1 MANKNIDGLVE
12 YNQSVKKQTEENVI
26 KAINKVR
33 KSGKEFTLAEVC
45 KEAGVSRSYF
55 YKNPEMLKLIDK
67 YRNPTGN
74 KKIQTKDAKDVIIS
88 SQKSEI
94 KDLKNKLNAISVND
108 NYKIKYE
115 EALEKIAQLE
125 KELEEALKMNLD
137 LDF

>member
-45 KEAGVSRSYF
+45 KEADVSRSYF

-74 KKIQTKDAKDVIIS
+74 KKIQSKDAKDVIIS
-88 SQKSEI
+88 SQKAEI
-94 KDLKNKLNAISVND
+94 KDLRNKLNAISVND

>member
-1 MANKNIDGLVE
+1 MANKNIEGLVE
-12 YNQSVKKQTEENVI
+12 YNQSVKKQTEQNVI

-33 KSGKEFTLAEVC
+33 KSGKEFTLAAVC
-45 KEAGVSRSYF
+45 EKAGVSRSYF

-88 SQKSEI
+88 SQKTEI

>member
-33 KSGKEFTLAEVC
+33 KSGKEFTLAAVC
-45 KEAGVSRSYF
+45 EEAGVSRSYF

-88 SQKSEI
+88 SQKAEI
-94 KDLKNKLNAISVND
+94 KDLSNKLNAISVND

>member
-1 MANKNIDGLVE
+1 MANKNIEGLVE
-12 YNQSVKKQTEENVI
+12 YNQSVKKQTEQNVI

-33 KSGKEFTLAEVC
+33 KSGKEFTLTAVC
-45 KEAGVSRSYF
+45 EKAGVSRSYF
-55 YKNPEMLKLIDK
+55 YKNPEMFKLIDK

-88 SQKSEI
+88 SQKTEI
-94 KDLKNKLNAISVND
+94 KDLKNKLNAISVKD

>member
-1 MANKNIDGLVE
+1 MANKNIEGLVE
-12 YNQSVKKQTEENVI
+12 YNQSVKKQTEQNVI
-26 KAINKVR
+26 KAINMVR
-33 KSGKEFTLAEVC
+33 KSDKEFTLAAVC
-45 KEAGVSRSYF
+45 EEAGVSRSYF

-67 YRNPTGN
+67 YRKPTGN

-88 SQKSEI
+88 SQKAEI

>member
-1 MANKNIDGLVE
+1 MVNKNIDGLVE

-33 KSGKEFTLAEVC
+33 KSGKEFTLAAVC
-45 KEAGVSRSYF
+45 EEAGVSRSYF

-88 SQKSEI
+88 SQKAEI
-94 KDLKNKLNAISVND
+94 KDLRNKLNAISVND

>member
-1 MANKNIDGLVE
+1 MANKNIEGLVE

-26 KAINKVR
+26 KAVNKVR
-33 KSGKEFTLAEVC
+33 KSGKEFTLAAVC
-45 KEAGVSRSYF
+45 EEAGVSRSYF

-88 SQKSEI
+88 SQKAEI
-94 KDLKNKLNAISVND
+94 KDLKNKLNTISVND

>member
-1 MANKNIDGLVE
+1 
-12 YNQSVKKQTEENVI
+12 
-26 KAINKVR
+26 
-33 KSGKEFTLAEVC
+33 
-45 KEAGVSRSYF
+45 
-55 YKNPEMLKLIDK
+55 MLKLIDK

-115 EALEKIAQLE
+115 EALERIAQLE

>member
-1 MANKNIDGLVE
+1 MANKNIEGLVE
-12 YNQSVKKQTEENVI
+12 YNQSVKKQTEQNVI

-33 KSGKEFTLAEVC
+33 KSGKEFTLAAVC
-45 KEAGVSRSYF
+45 EEAGVSRSYF